1 MTRPSATGRPGTPVI
16 DRFLLDAIR
25 QVQTG
30 GMIDQLLIR
39 RDTGTTSV
47 DPDTLVETPVLK
59 TVYEGAGRFQPLTG
73 LNERRV
79 IIGGE
84 TRTTNRYV
92 AAVPWDAPEMLE
104 GDSVTVLATS
114 DPELIGRSVVVR
126 DVVYDSFQTR
136 RTLVCEDDP
145 GQGGDADAG

>member
-1 MTRPSATGRPGTPVI
+1 MI
-16 DRFLLDAIR
+16 DRFLLDTIR

-47 DPDTLVETPVLK
+47 DPVTLVETPVLK

-79 IIGGE
+79 IIAGE
-84 TRTTNRYV
+84 TRTANRYV
-92 AAVPWDAPEMLE
+92 AAVPWDAPEVLE

-114 DPELIGRSVVVR
+114 DPELTDRSVVVR

-136 RTLVCEDDP
+136 RVLVCEDDP
-145 GQGGDADAG
+145 GRGGDG